1 MSTPASQIPQPHPDA
16 TPLRFVTAA
25 SLFDG
30 HDAAINI
37 MRRLIQAQGAEVIH
51 LGHNRSVEDVV
62 RAALQEDADA
72 IALSS
77 YQGGHV
83 EYFKYMVDMLKEH
96 GASHIRVFGG
106 GGGTITPEEIREL
119 EAYGV
124 ERIYHPNDGMKMGL
138 VEMIEDVVARA
149 SAARESR
156 AARVALTVGAHL
168 MGGTGNETAKASG
181 ESSALANA
189 GESGGVGSPMR
200 WAPTVDEI
208 TIGRALSA
216 IEDGEHTDADLAKL
230 RKHWQ
235 LAAGRTPVIGITGTG
250 GAGKS
255 SVTDELLNR
264 FLSSFPAMRI
274 AVVSVDPTRRRSGGA
289 LLGDRIR
296 MNSLRSHRVY
306 MRSMATRRQ
315 NVATNAVLK
324 DCVAYLKSLDF
335 DLVIVETAG
344 IGQSDSEIVDL
355 VDFPMYVMTSDYGAA
370 SQLEKID
377 MLDYAELIVL
387 NKYDRRGAEDALRDV
402 RKQWKRNRVAF
413 NVKDEDIP
421 VYPTIASQFNDPG
434 ISWMFANLCRL
445 LRQKLGLSN
454 RDAPPVGAHLMGD
467 TGNGATKPSDTHATP
482 QNAGQDASVGS
493 PMRWAPTTAGRCD
506 FQPQIDTTLKEP
518 RATVLIPGARVRYL
532 AEIAEQGRAINR
544 RIEMEAETA
553 SRAQS
558 YWESLRDL
566 GDERLPEP
574 LGLYPADA
582 LLPANQGSGA
592 SPALRGGALA
602 ADAGPDHG
610 GSPVGAHLMGDTG
623 NGTAKASDV
632 PATLANAGQGEAVGS
647 PMRWAPTEQDA
658 PDRSLL
664 TLRQRYN
671 DAVQSL
677 SSESLRNLREW
688 PQRLKSI
695 TDEFT
700 EYQVRN
706 KAIRVENY
714 RESLSHQKVPKI
726 AAPTYKSWGELLTFL
741 GKENLPGSY
750 PYTGGVYPYR
760 RTGEDPIRMFAGEG
774 TPERTNRRFHYLSAG
789 QPAARLS
796 TAFDSVTLYGED
808 PAKRP
813 DIYGKIGNSGVNIP
827 TLDDMKKLYSGF
839 DLCAPTTSVSMTI
852 NGPAP
857 IILAMFMN
865 TAIDQQVE
873 KYLKADPQRW
883 ADAQR
888 KIDAFFEGRDGS
900 NRSRPRYHGDLPPG
914 NDGLGLGLLGVT
926 GEQLL
931 DADTYAAIKAE
942 TLKTVRGTVQADIL
956 KEDQAQ
962 NTCIFSTEFALRMMG
977 DIQQYFVD
985 HQVRNFYS
993 VSISGYH
1000 IAEAGANPISQL
1012 AFTLSNG
1019 FTIVEYYLAR
1029 GMHIDDFA
1037 PNLSFFF
1044 SNGMDPEYTVIGRV
1058 ARRIWARAM
1067 RERYQGNERSQMM
1080 KYHIQTSGRSLH
1092 AQEIQFND
1100 IRTTLQALYALF
1112 DNCNSLHTNAYDE
1125 AITTPT
1131 EESVRRAVAIQM
1143 IINKELGLNFCEN
1156 PWQGSFAV
1164 EYLTDL
1170 VEEAVYKEFEA
1181 ISERGGVLG
1190 AMDTMYQRGKIQ
1202 EESLYYEHRKHD
1214 GSLPL
1219 VGVNTF
1225 LPKGHA
1231 GEVATEI
1238 ELIRSTEGEK
1248 AQQIANVAGWQAN
1261 RNRLAPEGETATG
1274 HIAGAEESG
1283 SGLAEAVHD
1292 GHGLAYLQDTARRR
1306 GNVFA
1311 ALVEAVKTHSLGQI
1325 SHALYDVGGEYRRNM

>member
-1 MSTPASQIPQPHPDA
+1 MSTTAKNLPANAPSTES

-37 MRRLIQAQGAEVIH
+37 MRRLIQAQGVEVVH

-62 RAALQEDADA
+62 RAALQEDADG

-83 EYFKYMVDMLKEH
+83 EYFKYMVDMLKER

-106 GGGTITPEEIREL
+106 GGGTITPEEIAQL
-119 EAYGV
+119 QAYGV
-124 ERIYHPNDGMKMGL
+124 ERIYHPNDGMHMGL
-138 VEMIEDVVARA
+138 VHMIEDVVRRANEHRLPSARPA
-149 SAARESR
+149 K
-156 AARVALTVGAHL
+156 VALD
-168 MGGTGNETAKASG
+168 
-181 ESSALANA
+181 
-189 GESGGVGSPMR
+189 
-200 WAPTVDEI
+200 DEI
-208 TIGRALSA
+208 SVGKMLTA
-216 IEDGEHTDADLAKL
+216 IEEGAFDDAELTRL
-230 RKHWQ
+230 RKEWQ
-235 LAAGRTPVIGITGTG
+235 LAGGKTPVLGITGTG

-255 SVTDELLNR
+255 SVVDELVLR
-264 FLSSFPAMRI
+264 FLHAFPHMRI
-274 AVVSVDPTRRRSGGA
+274 AVLAVDPTRRRSGGA

-315 NVATNAVLK
+315 HAATSIVLK
-324 DCVAYLKSLDF
+324 DCIGFLKGQGY

-377 MLDYAELIVL
+377 MVDFADLVVL

-402 RKQWKRNRVAF
+402 RKQWRRNRIAF
-413 NVKDEDIP
+413 KLPDDEVP

-434 ISWMFANLCRL
+434 MTWMFANLCRL
-445 LRQKLGLSN
+445 LRDKL
-454 RDAPPVGAHLMGD
+454 HLP
-467 TGNGATKPSDTHATP
+467 AEKWTP
-482 QNAGQDASVGS
+482 AV
-493 PMRWAPTTAGRCD
+493 
-506 FQPQIDTTLKEP
+506 DTTLKEP

-532 AEIAEQGRAINR
+532 AEIAEQGRGINSAIGKQA
-544 RIEMEAETA
+544 EAA
-553 SRAQS
+553 NRAQS
-558 YWESLRDL
+558 FWESLREIGDAQLHRELDL
-566 GDERLPEP
+566 YAPEDLSGD
-574 LGLYPADA
+574 
-582 LLPANQGSGA
+582 
-592 SPALRGGALA
+592 
-602 ADAGPDHG
+602 
-610 GSPVGAHLMGDTG
+610 
-623 NGTAKASDV
+623 
-632 PATLANAGQGEAVGS
+632 
-647 PMRWAPTEQDA
+647 
-658 PDRSLL
+658 DRSLV

-671 DAVQSL
+671 DAVKSL
-677 SSESLRNLREW
+677 SSEAIHLLREW
-688 PQRLKSI
+688 PARLKSI
-695 TDEFT
+695 TDPHYLYE
-700 EYQVRN
+700 VRG
-706 KAIRVENY
+706 KAVEGDNY
-714 RESLSHQKVPKI
+714 VESLSHQKVPKI
-726 AAPTYKSWGELLTFL
+726 AAPTYTSWGELLTFL
-741 GKENLPGSY
+741 MKENLPGAY
-750 PYTGGVYPYR
+750 PYTGGNYPYR
-760 RTGEDPIRMFAGEG
+760 RTGEDPLRMFAGEG
-774 TPERTNRRFHYLSAG
+774 TPERTNRRFHYLSQG
-789 QPAARLS
+789 QKATRLS

-808 PAKRP
+808 PHPRP

-839 DLCAPTTSVSMTI
+839 DLSSPTTSVSMTI

-865 TAIDQQVE
+865 TAIDQNVE
-873 KYLKADPQRW
+873 KYLREDQKRW
-883 ADAQR
+883 DAAHAKIEELYKGR
-888 KIDAFFEGRDGS
+888 K
-900 NRSRPRYHGDLPPG
+900 RPTYSGPLPDG

-926 GEQLL
+926 GDQLV
-931 DADTYAAIKAE
+931 DAETYAKIKAA
-942 TLKTVRGTVQADIL
+942 TLAAVRGTVQADIL

-985 HQVRNFYS
+985 HKVRNFYS

-1029 GMHIDDFA
+1029 GMNIDDFA

-1044 SNGMDPEYTVIGRV
+1044 SNGMDPEYSVIGRV

-1067 RERYQGNERSQMM
+1067 RERYGASPRSQMM

-1131 EESVRRAVAIQM
+1131 EESVRRAVAIQL
-1143 IINKELGLNFCEN
+1143 IINRELGLNFCEN
-1156 PWQGSFAV
+1156 PWQGSFIIDK
-1164 EYLTDL
+1164 LTDI

-1202 EESLYYEHRKHD
+1202 EESLYYEHKKHD

-1219 VGVNTF
+1219 IGVNTF
-1225 LPKGHA
+1225 LPKEYA
-1231 GEVATEI
+1231 GETATTI
-1238 ELIRSTEGEK
+1238 ELIRSTEEEK
-1248 AQQIANVAGWQAN
+1248 GQQIANVEAFRAN
-1261 RNRLAPEGETATG
+1261 RNALAPE
-1274 HIAGAEESG
+1274 S
-1283 SGLAEAVHD
+1283 LKV
-1292 GHGLAYLQDTARRR
+1292 LQQTARDRK
-1306 GNVFA
+1306 NVFA
-1311 ALVEAVKTHSLGQI
+1311 QLMEAVKYNSEGQI